1 MIIIILLV
9 IGLLLYYPVL
19 GDNNKSISKLIKKN
33 PEYILKERYIN
44 GEIDEEK
51 YLKMIE
57 IIK

>member
-9 IGLLLYYPVL
+9 IVLLFYYPVL
-19 GDNNKSISKLIKKN
+19 EDNKGISKLIKKN